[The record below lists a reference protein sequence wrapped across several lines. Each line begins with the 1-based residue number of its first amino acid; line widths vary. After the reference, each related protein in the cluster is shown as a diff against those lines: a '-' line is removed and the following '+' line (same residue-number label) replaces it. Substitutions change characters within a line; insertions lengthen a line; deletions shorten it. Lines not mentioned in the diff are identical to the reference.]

1 MSLVLVAV
9 ALWLAVINLVTF
21 TLFRIDKERARN
33 GDWRIPES
41 TLLAGALLG
50 GWPGARLGQQRF
62 RHKTRKQP
70 FAGTLAMIGAL
81 QFGLLVVGGFLLLA
95 TPAQTYVATAFSQ
108 ALLAETPA
116 PQPNRERIVINRGLN

>member
-1 MSLVLVAV
+1 MTLILAAA
-9 ALWLAVINLVTF
+9 ALWLAAINILTF
-21 TLFRIDKERARN
+21 TLFGIDKERARN

-81 QFGLLVVGGFLLLA
+81 QFGVLLLGGFLFLSK
-95 TPAQTYVATAFSQ
+95 PAQDYVSRAFSQ
-108 ALLAETPA
+108 PLLAESPA
-116 PQPNRERIVINRGLN
+116 PVTLRERIVVNRGLN

>member
-1 MSLVLVAV
+1 MPLALLAAACWLV
-9 ALWLAVINLVTF
+9 VINVVTF

-70 FAGTLAMIGAL
+70 FATLLLLIAGTEAAALALWLIRGAPL
-81 QFGLLVVGGFLLLA
+81 PASAERLLLA
-95 TPAQTYVATAFSQ
+95 
-108 ALLAETPA
+108 L
-116 PQPNRERIVINRGLN
+116 